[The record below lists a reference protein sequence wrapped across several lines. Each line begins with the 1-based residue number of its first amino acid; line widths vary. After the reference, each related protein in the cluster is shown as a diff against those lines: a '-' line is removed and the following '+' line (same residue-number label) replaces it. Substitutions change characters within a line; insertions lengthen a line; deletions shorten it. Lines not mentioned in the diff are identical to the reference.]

1 MNRFLISVCTLLFA
15 VGGVYAQSTQV
26 KNAAKSAFKLIGYD
40 ANGTEISST
49 CGVFVS
55 ADGEAI
61 GSWSALSTAANAVVT
76 DFNGKTYPVQKLIGA
91 NEIYDVCHFKVGAQ
105 KVQAATLAKS
115 ILPKD
120 SKVWLVGSESKK
132 PTATE
137 YEIEREEKFM
147 DQYAYYVLA
156 FRDSQGIPGSPVV
169 NSKGEVVGLF
179 QSAPSAV
186 DARFAANLKFDA
198 LTINNPLYAN
208 SGIRMQLPSEKKDAQ
223 LMVMFAADKGDSA
236 KYAGYIADYISQFP
250 YDVDG
255 YSMDALRRVNYGDY
269 DGADKQMQTALKQVT
284 NKAEA
289 HSEYS
294 RVMYQKLIFSN
305 DSLYKPWT
313 FDRAYVEA
321 EKAYKLDPQPAYKHR
336 MAQILYS
343 KAEYQKAYDLFE
355 ELTKSSISNSEVFFE
370 AAQCKTQLGAS
381 NEEIIVLLDSAVARC
396 PQPYTTVSA
405 PYILTRG
412 QLRDAMKN
420 YRGALA
426 DYNTYDTIMV
436 GRASADVYYTRY
448 KCEVNLRQYQ
458 QALNDIAHAAF
469 VAHPDMRP
477 VYLAELAS
485 LQLRVNRFEDAI
497 RTADLCLSVDNSST
511 DALVIKGVALNAIK
525 RKAESAECFKKAAEL
540 GDKRGDEYLKKYSLK

>member
-1 MNRFLISVCTLLFA
+1 MNRFLTSVCALLFA

-236 KYAGYIADYISQFP
+236 KYAGYIADYISQ
-250 YDVDG
+250 
-255 YSMDALRRVNYGDY
+255 L
-269 DGADKQMQTALKQVT
+269 
-284 NKAEA
+284 
-289 HSEYS
+289 
-294 RVMYQKLIFSN
+294 
-305 DSLYKPWT
+305 
-313 FDRAYVEA
+313 
-321 EKAYKLDPQPAYKHR
+321 
-336 MAQILYS
+336 LYS
-343 KAEYQKAYDLFE
+343 KAEYQKAYELFE

-436 GRASADVYYTRY
+436 GRASADFYYTRY

-477 VYLAELAS
+477 VYLAEFAS